1 MSAAISNKD
10 LVQTTQQWFKALSI
24 KIDANYLKEKI
35 TTHQDYPAI
44 TAVADFL
51 DAGNMQYNAVQADA
65 SFIKE
70 FNYPLMAHIR
80 SSEGEYMQLIKDV
93 SDWDKQ
99 KVSTQHWSGVV
110 FYPEKNA
117 QWHNEEHEAAQKQT
131 LQKNIFAAIGICI
144 GLALFATRLIMLPL
158 MLY

>member
-1 MSAAISNKD
+1 MQASILNKD
-10 LVQTTQQWFKALSI
+10 LVQTTQQWFKALGI

-70 FNYPLMAHIR
+70 FNYPLMAPISLAGGGANIC
-80 SSEGEYMQLIKDV
+80 SSFKI
-93 SDWDKQ
+93 
-99 KVSTQHWSGVV
+99 
-110 FYPEKNA
+110 
-117 QWHNEEHEAAQKQT
+117 
-131 LQKNIFAAIGICI
+131 
-144 GLALFATRLIMLPL
+144 
-158 MLY
+158 